1 MAPAGRSDAG
11 SEQDVGDEGV
21 RVEDRWWVDTGGQ
34 RDRRGAAAPAER
46 GRPIVGERLFAVGR
60 DFDQERA
67 LAHLVDDN
75 LRLIQEADPPAGA
88 WGYLALTEER
98 SPPERIEKARRRL
111 RLPKWA
117 RGVLVDSGASLR
129 AIATGTPEGERIVEL
144 RLGPSPSLDAWAGG
158 EWVRERV
165 FRGRDRALREGGRLI
180 VRYLRRR

>member
-1 MAPAGRSDAG
+1 MSPGEESRPGPEESP
-11 SEQDVGDEGV
+11 SEEGL

-34 RDRRGAAAPAER
+34 RDRRGAAPPER
-46 GRPIVGERLFAVGR
+46 PRPIVGERLFSVGK
-60 DFDQERA
+60 DYDQERA
-67 LAHLVDDN
+67 LAHLVEDN
-75 LRLIQEADPPAGA
+75 LQLIRGADPPAGS
-88 WGYLALTEER
+88 WGYVALTEER

-117 RGVLVDSGASLR
+117 RGVLVDSGVSIR

-144 RLGPSPSLDAWAGG
+144 RLGPSASLDAWAGG

-165 FRGRDRALREGGRLI
+165 FRGRDRALREGGRLL